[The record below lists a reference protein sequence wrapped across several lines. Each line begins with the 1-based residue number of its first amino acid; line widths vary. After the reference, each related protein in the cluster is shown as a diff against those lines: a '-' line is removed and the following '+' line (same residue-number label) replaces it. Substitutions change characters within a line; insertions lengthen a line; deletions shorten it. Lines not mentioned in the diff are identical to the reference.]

1 MHLTSYKTVFA
12 NGILNE
18 QRPEYPPDFLFL
30 CKSTQMTVTVA
41 CVTDVCVRW
50 LLTLQSDYILM
61 LTVAQSYASFFI
73 DPAKMSNVQIQ
84 PVSFQL
90 CNYNYLKLVKFPILY
105 TAKIIISGSKY
116 QSYNNPQLDNLNRN
130 PWGTFINDV
139 MHRHHL

>member
-30 CKSTQMTVTVA
+30 CKSTQMTVTVT

-90 CNYNYLKLVKFPILY
+90 CNYNYLKLVKFSILY
-105 TAKIIISGSKY
+105 TAKKLFLAANIKATTIH
-116 QSYNNPQLDNLNRN
+116 NLTTSNETL
-130 PWGTFINDV
+130 GE
-139 MHRHHL
+139 HS